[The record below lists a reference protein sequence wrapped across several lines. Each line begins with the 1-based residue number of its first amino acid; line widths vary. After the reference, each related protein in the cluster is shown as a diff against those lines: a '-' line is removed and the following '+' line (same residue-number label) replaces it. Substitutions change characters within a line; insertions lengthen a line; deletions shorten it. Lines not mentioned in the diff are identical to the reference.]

1 VPNFTEAHA
10 AYETVKSF
18 FHVHS
23 NSEHDEENILNLEW
37 LLFHIKNMASNKHSQ
52 ITDFFGRK
60 HYGQVLT
67 YYFCMKCSIYDFHSL
82 FCVSD
87 TF

>member
-1 VPNFTEAHA
+1 MCGRWRSGGKWRGDEYGLQAVPNFTEAHA

-37 LLFHIKNMASNKHSQ
+37 LLFHMKNMASNKYS
-52 ITDFFGRK
+52 
-60 HYGQVLT
+60 
-67 YYFCMKCSIYDFHSL
+67 
-82 FCVSD
+82 
-87 TF
+87 